1 MRQATIGIIAFY
13 QRWVS
18 PLFGPT
24 CRFEPSCSWYTREA
38 IERYGVIRGTWLG
51 VFRLCKCHP
60 FHSGGIDP
68 VP

>member
-1 MRQATIGIIAFY
+1 MIGIY
-13 QRWVS
+13 QRWIS
-18 PLFGPT
+18 PWLGQS

-38 IERYGVIRGTWLG
+38 IERYGIMHGTCLG

-60 FHSGGIDP
+60 FHPGGIDP